1 MLFVFTACRSFVYA
15 IIKNINH
22 KGGKQMNTIIVINW
36 ARNNVTVSFTDIE
49 DMGYTFDLGK
59 VTTLRGA
66 RARVRRVMS
75 NQYGI
80 DLSRM
85 KLERSTNAIDYF
97 RSNRV
102 ES

>member
-1 MLFVFTACRSFVYA
+1 
-15 IIKNINH
+15 
-22 KGGKQMNTIIVINW
+22 MNTIIVINW
-36 ARNNVTVSFTDIE
+36 VRNNITVSFTDIE
-49 DMGYTFDLGK
+49 DMGYTFGLGK

-102 ES
+102 EN

>member
-1 MLFVFTACRSFVYA
+1 
-15 IIKNINH
+15 
-22 KGGKQMNTIIVINW
+22 MNTIIVINW

-49 DMGYTFDLGK
+49 DVGYTFGLGG
-59 VTTLRGA
+59 VTALRGA

-75 NQYGI
+75 DRYGI

-85 KLERSTNAIDYF
+85 RLERSANAIDYF

-102 ES
+102 EN

>member
-1 MLFVFTACRSFVYA
+1 
-15 IIKNINH
+15 
-22 KGGKQMNTIIVINW
+22 MNTIIVINW
-36 ARNNVTVSFTDIE
+36 VRNNITVSFTDVE
-49 DMGYTFDLGK
+49 GMGYTFDLGK
-59 VTTLRGA
+59 VSTLRGA

-75 NQYGI
+75 NRYGI

>member
-1 MLFVFTACRSFVYA
+1 
-15 IIKNINH
+15 
-22 KGGKQMNTIIVINW
+22 MNTIIVINW

-49 DMGYTFDLGK
+49 DMGHTFSFGK

-75 NQYGI
+75 YQYGI

-97 RSNRV
+97 RANRINH
-102 ES
+102 

>member
-1 MLFVFTACRSFVYA
+1 
-15 IIKNINH
+15 
-22 KGGKQMNTIIVINW
+22 MNTIIAISW

-49 DMGYTFDLGK
+49 DMGYTFGLGR
-59 VTTLRGA
+59 VTALRGA
-66 RARVRRVMS
+66 GACVRHVMS
-75 NQYGI
+75 DRYGI

>member
-1 MLFVFTACRSFVYA
+1 
-15 IIKNINH
+15 
-22 KGGKQMNTIIVINW
+22 MNTIIVINW
-36 ARNNVTVSFTDIE
+36 ARNRATVSFADIE
-49 DMGYTFDLGK
+49 DMAYTFDLGK

-80 DLSRM
+80 DISHM

-97 RSNRV
+97 RANRINH
-102 ES
+102 